1 MTTPAYKTIE
11 FHTDA
16 RGVARLTLNRPEM
29 KNAMNG
35 DMYDEARAVVAQVD
49 ADPAIRV
56 LVLAAAGDAF
66 CSGGDF
72 KYQQS
77 QATRKHGERIAEA
90 SKLARWLAELD
101 TLSKPLLG
109 RINGAAYGG
118 GVGLVAVCD
127 VAVAARDVRFC
138 LSEVSLGL
146 MPSMISPYV
155 VRKMGVGHARSVFL
169 NATPFDAA
177 KAQAIGLVHEVVE
190 RAELDAAIERHIA
203 GYLRCAP
210 GAVAATKRLIDFVD
224 RHDTAANFHYS
235 VDRVAE
241 MWASEEAAEGIGS
254 FFEKRKPA
262 WAMR

>member
-1 MTTPAYKTIE
+1 LTTTAYKTIE
-11 FHTDA
+11 FRIEP
-16 RGVARLTLNRPEM
+16 RGVAWLTLNRPEM

-77 QATRKHGERIAEA
+77 QATRKHVERVAEA
-90 SKLARWLAELD
+90 SKLARWLGELD
-101 TLSKPLLG
+101 MLSKPLLG
-109 RINGAAYGG
+109 RISGPAYGG
-118 GVGLVAVCD
+118 GVGLVSVCD
-127 VAVAARDVRFC
+127 AAVAASDVRFC

-155 VRKMGVGHARSVFL
+155 VRKMGVSHARDVFL

-190 RAELDAAIERHIA
+190 RAGLDAAIERRIVA
-203 GYLRCAP
+203 YLRCAP

-224 RHDTAANFHYS
+224 RHEPTANFHYT

-241 MWASEEAAEGIGS
+241 MWASEEGAEGIRS
-254 FFEKRKPA
+254 FLEKRKPA
-262 WAMR
+262 WAVR